1 MLETNLDGPLRSVL
15 LATGGDSLTGALA
28 GAFAD
33 VGFVPAIAFTGDQM
47 REFSDARSFDIIVA
61 DERLDPGATGLV
73 SCGRVWDGAVRVY
86 VGEPRGAMPP
96 AVHAVIPRDVAALE
110 IVIRASALLELR
122 GGPAGDG
129 QLPWGPLH
137 LDLGRREARW
147 NGARVELTPT
157 QFRILVVLAR
167 ARGAV
172 VTKSELQREVWPWS
186 APDAGERLVAHIR
199 RIRAKLECDPSKPS
213 FLVTS
218 RGEGFRLADFRA
230 DERAAWN
237 DVDPRPADG
246 PRAARKNTA

>member
-1 MLETNLDGPLRSVL
+1 MLETNPDGLRSVL

-28 GAFAD
+28 LAFAD
-33 VGFVPAIAFTGDQM
+33 VGFVPAIAFTGEQM

-61 DERLDPGATGLV
+61 DERLDPGAQCLV

-86 VGEPRGAMPP
+86 VGEPRDSMPA
-96 AVHAVIPRDVAALE
+96 AVHAVIPRDVAPLE

-147 NGARVELTPT
+147 NGARVDLTPI
-157 QFRILVVLAR
+157 QFRILAVLAR

-172 VTKSELQREVWPWS
+172 VTKPELQREVWPWS

-199 RIRAKLECDPSKPS
+199 RIRAKLERDPSKPT
-213 FLVTS
+213 FLLTS

-230 DERAAWN
+230 DERDAW
-237 DVDPRPADG
+237 DGIDPRPSER
-246 PRAARKNTA
+246 RAAVREDTA